1 MKKFKNLQ
9 AGGVKTWLMLKAL
22 DTSSKNHLNIVYE
35 AYKQVIYSVF
45 HSDMLMCCL
54 PESNMYELNMHG

>member
-1 MKKFKNLQ
+1 MKKFRNLQ

-22 DTSSKNHLNIVYE
+22 ATSSKKHLNIVYE
-35 AYKQVIYSVF
+35 AYKQVIYLVF

-54 PESNMYELNMHG
+54 SELNTYELNMYG